1 MKTAVVVIVGF
12 VILLALLGAIVLG
25 VSWLMAGKEADKA
38 RLDAMGIYMGENH
51 D

>member
-12 VILLALLGAIVLG
+12 VILLVFLGAVVLG
-25 VSWLMAGKEADKA
+25 VSWLMVGKEADKA
-38 RLDAMGIYMGENH
+38 RLDAMGIYIEENH